1 MVAWT
6 VYLTQDSRDGGVL
19 PHWKICRE
27 GHRAC
32 SVLREDPS
40 PTSPVTEC
48 SMLLWYAL
56 VGTSVLSPRC
66 ISVDG
71 SSL

>member
-40 PTSPVTEC
+40 PTSACDRVFN
-48 SMLLWYAL
+48 AA
-56 VGTSVLSPRC
+56 VVRFGGDLSTFSAMHKR
-66 ISVDG
+66 
-71 SSL
+71 